1 MNGSILHGN
10 GMNGKGM
17 KGTPIQTESI
27 EEEELSCIVSG
38 CSDSESD
45 LSFESHKQC

>member
-10 GMNGKGM
+10 GMNGNGVN
-17 KGTPIQTESI
+17 GTAMNAESI
-27 EEEELSCIVSG
+27 EEELSCILSG